1 MDNISRRESGML
13 YISDESI
20 FEQQKKARCITQI
33 LNTIDRSDFQGIA
46 DIIKELFGKTGENVF
61 VNPPFYC
68 DYGSNIEIGSN
79 FFANYNCTVL
89 DVAKV
94 KIGNNCLFAPNVS
107 IYTAGHPIH
116 PALRNTGYEYGEAV
130 TIGNNV
136 WIGGNSV
143 ICPGVTIGDN
153 AVIGAGSVVTKDIPS
168 WSVAAGNPCR
178 VIREITDDDMN
189 YYFRRK
195 RPDEEAFGCM
205 GKMWHESG
213 DTEKYPMRGL

>member
-20 FEQQKKARCITQI
+20 FEQQKKARRITQI

-79 FFANYNCTVL
+79 FFAYYNCTVL

-205 GKMWHESG
+205 GKMWQESG